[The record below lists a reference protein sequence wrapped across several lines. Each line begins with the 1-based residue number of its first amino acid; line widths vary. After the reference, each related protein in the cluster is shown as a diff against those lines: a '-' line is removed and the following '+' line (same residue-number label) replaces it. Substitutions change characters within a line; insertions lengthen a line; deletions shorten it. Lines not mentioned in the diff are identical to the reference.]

1 VGVLLRSSHVGSFP
15 LEYNFNNV
23 ERILVDLAF
32 LGLDVPPYPQLRGFV
47 DIYLE
52 PLVKSGVVFYER
64 GFFYS
69 SPEKICSW
77 RGVVSVPEAEYAIS
91 IVKKR
96 KLEFKGLRAPV
107 TGPFTLA
114 SRIYLSK
121 ESVMLSNTMLTL
133 REIVEE
139 FFKKY
144 VSLFVEYM
152 ATLGYSVIFL
162 DEPILGVIIGSRRN
176 LYGYSDIDI
185 VEVLDHVAKQ
195 VGNIELGIHV
205 CGRIHRRI
213 FEILAQTTRIK
224 YISLEFHDNPSNIEV
239 IDKSL
244 LEKYDKIISPGI
256 ISTKIPKL
264 ESEEEAY
271 TLLEK
276 IYNVSSG
283 RVDLISGDCGFGG
296 LRGALGNS
304 EEEYK
309 LALLKLER
317 VIKACKRLETQK
329 FH

>member
-1 VGVLLRSSHVGSFP
+1 MRSSHVGSFP
-15 LEYNFNNV
+15 LEFSLSNV
-23 ERILVDLAF
+23 ERIIVNLAS

-52 PLVKSGVVFYER
+52 PLVKAGLVAFEK

-69 SPEKICSW
+69 SPEKIYSW
-77 RGVVSVPEAEYAIS
+77 KGTISVPEAEYVARL
-91 IVKKR
+91 VR
-96 KLEFKGLRAPV
+96 GFKLVFKGLRAPV

-121 ESVMLSNTMLTL
+121 KSTAISNTMLTL

-144 VSLFVEYM
+144 VSLFAEYM
-152 ATLGYSVIFL
+152 ATLGYTVVFL

-176 LYGYSDIDI
+176 LYGYSDTDI
-185 VEVLDHVAKQ
+185 VEVLDYVAKHT
-195 VGNIELGIHV
+195 GNIEVGVHV
-205 CGRIHRRI
+205 CGQIHRRVL
-213 FEILAQTTRIK
+213 EILAQTTRIK
-224 YISLEFHDNPSNIEV
+224 YLSLEFHDNPSNIDV
-239 IDKSL
+239 LDKSL
-244 LEKYDKIISPGI
+244 LEKHDKIISPGI
-256 ISTKIPKL
+256 VSTRIPKL
-264 ESEEEAY
+264 ESKEEVY

-276 IYNVSSG
+276 IYSITGG
-283 RVDLISGDCGFGG
+283 RVDLVSGDCGFAG

-317 VIKACKRLETQK
+317 VIGACKRLK
-329 FH
+329 I